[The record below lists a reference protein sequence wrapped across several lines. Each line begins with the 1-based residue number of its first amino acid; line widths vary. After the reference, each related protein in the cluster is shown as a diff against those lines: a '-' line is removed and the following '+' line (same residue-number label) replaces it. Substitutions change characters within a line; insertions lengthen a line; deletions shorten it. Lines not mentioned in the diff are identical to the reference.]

1 MAMLRLQDE
10 LNKVINPQWVD
21 ESYDWPRAIH
31 VESVEL
37 MDHIG
42 WKWWKHHEPD
52 QAQIELEMVDIW
64 HFIMSL
70 MIHEC
75 EGNLQHAALLL
86 SDSWNQDMPA
96 EFAGTS
102 AIEMAEGLGVVFY
115 MGNAING
122 LMTFRGLMH
131 ECGLTDEHLYT
142 RYMAKNVL
150 NLFRQEHGYK
160 EGTYQ
165 KTWGD
170 KEDNEVLAEIMARE
184 PGYGPNDLR
193 VALTAAYKLVA

>member
-21 ESYDWPRAIH
+21 EAYDWPRAIH

-52 QAQIELEMVDIW
+52 RAQIELEMVDIW

-115 MGNAING
+115 MGNTING

-170 KEDNEVLAEIMARE
+170 KEDNEVLAESMARE